1 MNIRSWIK
9 GFICIYVIPF
19 FILFCIFPP
28 VSRTYEFPNS
38 TDHIVSIELM
48 VNSNEVGE
56 AEEDKLIT
64 QKSLSMDEIES
75 FMDEIYKLETRRRY
89 PPMWG
94 WGDYVARV
102 TYDNGDVELL
112 GSGNIEYVESG
123 SLATG
128 DGPYV
133 FWGYG
138 IFEEVFLRYLE

>member
-1 MNIRSWIK
+1 MI
-9 GFICIYVIPF
+9 
-19 FILFCIFPP
+19 
-28 VSRTYEFPNS
+28 
-38 TDHIVSIELM
+38 
-48 VNSNEVGE
+48 NSNDVGK
-56 AEEDKLIT
+56 AEEDKLVF
-64 QKSLSMDEIES
+64 QKSLSTDEIES
-75 FMDEIYKLETRRRY
+75 FMDEIYKLEIRRSY

-94 WGDYVARV
+94 GGDYVARV